1 MTLFFKKCAVWKK
14 RRGAQFCFHF
24 SCVRAGSVQIFEM
37 KLCFGFLEKEQVVGW
52 WRKCDIFL
60 LVKGVIFLNSPC
72 ENSKNSFCNFTLFF
86 NSWTNYVEKIVCP
99 RIDFIF
105 SLHQFLIEILCAS
118 LACFYLFEN
127 FKTVFFQI
135 HERIVLKKMFSPCI
149 DFISS
154 LYQLWI

>member
-1 MTLFFKKCAVWKK
+1 MLCEKNGEGLNFVFIFPVFV
-14 RRGAQFCFHF
+14 RGACKFLKW
-24 SCVRAGSVQIFEM
+24 SCVLVFWKRS
-37 KLCFGFLEKEQVVGW
+37 KLSGW